1 MKKNNNQITQKS
13 YLDKVQISLN
23 ADTVLIENLPGNQT
37 LELSLED
44 LGAGVLADLADVLR
58 PEDLAAILLMLNE
71 RVPPVLLAQEA
82 GPISA
87 QVSSLQAL
95 ATLVSGEVTVQRAG
109 LSLYSK

>member
-1 MKKNNNQITQKS
+1 LKKSNKQITQKS
-13 YLDKVQISLN
+13 YVDKVQISLN

-71 RVPPVLLAQEA
+71 RVSPVLVAQAA
-82 GPISA
+82 GPIPA
-87 QVSSLQAL
+87 QVSNLQAL
-95 ATLVSGEVTVQRAG
+95 ACRKL
-109 LSLYSK
+109 